1 MVGKSHFGT
10 IEIIIYFERR
20 ENADYRGEKMIV
32 VSAKIKKLWR
42 VKVSGGESSHFE
54 KNQFKVVQQNFGC
67 FFIATT
73 ITYKSYVDL
82 TC

>member
-1 MVGKSHFGT
+1 MIDKSHFGT
-10 IEIIIYFERR
+10 IEIFIYSERR

-54 KNQFKVVQQNFGC
+54 KNQFKVVRHILGVFSKQPPLHTRAML
-67 FFIATT
+67 I
-73 ITYKSYVDL
+73 
-82 TC
+82 